1 MEYTPPPLFKQGPS
15 ARARLI
21 FFVTL
26 SVVLLVV
33 DARYNGMEVVRK
45 ALGSVLYPLQ
55 RIASAP
61 IDVMYGGLEY
71 ATTIE
76 TLKNQNHALQKEQ
89 LLNRQRLHQLDTL
102 KAENERLRK
111 LTGLGSVLDVKQTM
125 MTEIVSDS
133 NDPFSKKIVI
143 GKGMIQGIREGMPTI
158 DELGLVGQ
166 VTRTFASRSEVTL
179 ITGKGYVVSVENLR
193 SGVRSLAYGGQD
205 DGMLE
210 LRFMPPH
217 VDMQADDVLVTS
229 GLDGIYPK
237 GIPVAR
243 VKKIDRNS
251 RYAFASIL
259 CDPIAGVE
267 RHRFVLVL
275 DTLHDTPHAAD
286 TAPPEPSPSP
296 EVKKHGR

>member
-26 SVVLLVV
+26 SVGLLVV

-45 ALGSVLYPLQ
+45 ALGSALYPLQ

-61 IDVMYGGLEY
+61 IDLIYGGLEY

-76 TLKNQNHALQKEQ
+76 TLKNQNQALQKEQ
-89 LLNRQRLHQLDTL
+89 LQNRQKLHQLETL

-111 LTGLGSVLDVKQTM
+111 LTGLGSVLDVKRTM

-143 GKGMIQGIREGMPTI
+143 GKGMIQSIGEGMPVI

-166 VTRTFASRSEVTL
+166 VTRTFASRAEVTL
-179 ITGKGYVVSVENLR
+179 ITGKGYIVPVENLR

-217 VDMQADDVLVTS
+217 VDMQANDVLVTS

-259 CDPIAGVE
+259 CEPIAGVE

-275 DTLHDTPHAAD
+275 DTTHNTQS
-286 TAPPEPSPSP
+286 TAPPLSEQPPTP
-296 EVKKHGR
+296 EVKKNGR

>member
-45 ALGSVLYPLQ
+45 ALGSALYPLQ

-61 IDVMYGGLEY
+61 IDLIYGGLEY

-76 TLKNQNHALQKEQ
+76 TLKNQNQALQKEQ
-89 LLNRQRLHQLDTL
+89 LQNRQKLHQLETL

-111 LTGLGSVLDVKQTM
+111 LTGLGSVLDVKRTM

-143 GKGMIQGIREGMPTI
+143 GKGMIQSIGEGMPVI

-166 VTRTFASRSEVTL
+166 VTRTFASRAEVTL
-179 ITGKGYVVSVENLR
+179 ITGKGYIVPVENLR

-259 CDPIAGVE
+259 CEPIAGVE

-275 DTLHDTPHAAD
+275 DTTHNTQS
-286 TAPPEPSPSP
+286 TAPPFSEQPPTP
-296 EVKKHGR
+296 EVKKNGR